1 MMKAMKKYI
10 LGFVIAVGLWAC
22 SKEDWPSNDQFEVNF
37 FAVPEDATGEE
48 AELRREFFVKTGVY
62 LLFSDTL
69 GCRNITTLSGKTVIE
84 WQVIDFMWNM
94 SSGTYYVD
102 SLEFFPYQV
111 IGKKEVA
118 TKFVQDELLSDLP
131 ELFYPYSILLMDRLV
146 FFDNFYGTYVPSE
159 VAVYS
164 GMQATAIALGDIAT
178 VSDEEKETLK
188 NEIMKA
194 MIVNN
199 LSLIKDGDLA
209 VFYSYSTDYYDISS
223 WNVPSPVESVG
234 FLPTYV
240 SSWTVTFNSK
250 STDVLA
256 YVEEI
261 FNLSETEFRETYAE
275 YPVVIEKMEEMVNV
289 LRKYGVNVY

>member
-1 MMKAMKKYI
+1 MMNTMKKYI
-10 LGFVIAVGLWAC
+10 LGFVIAVCLWAC
-22 SKEDWPSNDQFEVNF
+22 SKEDWPSNDQLEVNF
-37 FAVPEDATGEE
+37 FAVPEGATGEE
-48 AELRREFFVKTGVY
+48 AELRRKFFDKTGVY

-69 GCRNITTLSGKTVIE
+69 GCRNITTLSGETIVE
-84 WQVIDFMWNM
+84 WQVVDLMWNM
-94 SSGTYYVD
+94 NTNSFAD
-102 SLEFFPYQV
+102 SLGFFPYQV
-111 IGKKEVA
+111 IGKKEA
-118 TKFVQDELLSDLP
+118 AAKFVQDELLTGLP
-131 ELFYPYSILLMDRLV
+131 ELFYPYSILLTERLV
-146 FFDNFYGTYVPSE
+146 LFENFYGTYVPGE

-178 VSDEEKETLK
+178 ASDEEKETLK

-199 LSLIKDGDLA
+199 LSLIKDSDLA

-234 FLPTYV
+234 FLPTYA
-240 SSWTVTFNSK
+240 SSWMVTFNTK
-250 STDVLA
+250 SLDVLA

-261 FNLSETEFRETYAE
+261 FNLSETKFRETYAE
-275 YPVVIEKMEEMVNV
+275 YSVVIEKMEEMVKV

>member
-1 MMKAMKKYI
+1 MMNVMKKYI
-10 LGFVIAVGLWAC
+10 LGFVIAVSLWAC
-22 SKEDWPSNDQFEVNF
+22 SKEDWPSSDQLEVNF

-48 AELRREFFVKTGVY
+48 AELRREFFGKTGVY

-94 SSGTYYVD
+94 NTSSAYAD

-111 IGKKEVA
+111 IGKKEA
-118 TKFVQDELLSDLP
+118 AAKFVQDELLTDLP
-131 ELFYPYSILLMDRLV
+131 ELFYPYSILLTERMVL
-146 FFDNFYGTYVPSE
+146 FDNFYGTYIPGE

-178 VSDEEKETLK
+178 ASDEKKETLK
-188 NEIMKA
+188 NEMMKA

-199 LSLIKDGDLA
+199 LSLIKDSDLA

-234 FLPTYV
+234 FLPTYT
-240 SSWTVTFNSK
+240 SSWTVTFNTK
-250 STDVLA
+250 SSDVLA

-261 FNLSETEFRETYAE
+261 FNLSETEFWETYAE
-275 YPVVIEKMEEMVNV
+275 YSVVIEKMEEMVNV

>member
-1 MMKAMKKYI
+1 M
-10 LGFVIAVGLWAC
+10 
-22 SKEDWPSNDQFEVNF
+22 
-37 FAVPEDATGEE
+37 
-48 AELRREFFVKTGVY
+48 
-62 LLFSDTL
+62 
-69 GCRNITTLSGKTVIE
+69 
-84 WQVIDFMWNM
+84 
-94 SSGTYYVD
+94 
-102 SLEFFPYQV
+102 
-111 IGKKEVA
+111 
-118 TKFVQDELLSDLP
+118 
-131 ELFYPYSILLMDRLV
+131 
-146 FFDNFYGTYVPSE
+146 FFDNFYGTYIPSE
-159 VAVYS
+159 VADYS

-209 VFYSYSTDYYDISS
+209 VFYSYSSDFYDISS
-223 WNVPSPVESVG
+223 WNVPTPVESVG
-234 FLPTYV
+234 FLPTYA
-240 SSWTVTFNSK
+240 SSWTMTFNSK

-261 FNLSETEFRETYAE
+261 FSLSETEFRETYAE